1 MEFLTWENIWLILK
15 ILSVPTVLKLYL
27 WFQSLR
33 MYGVYNIFASRERI
47 FKHEIFDTLD
57 RLYTDEE
64 LFNKIPDIARKEI
77 FKDIF
82 KLEVYSLN
90 DILLYFR
97 NYIFLHESFFKFM
110 QYHRYLDSS
119 ALVELFLK
127 LYNAH
132 RDKMELAIRKKL
144 IRGGLDKNIIIFIT
158 QKYYEFTA
166 QNSYL
171 LRGKL
176 EILKTRKNLF
186 FTIMDILDLLKIEIE
201 SQKIFLPLKFMS
213 LNGKLDGIVYKT
225 YQSETRTKIK
235 VYEEV
240 KS

>member
-1 MEFLTWENIWLILK
+1 M
-15 ILSVPTVLKLYL
+15 S
-27 WFQSLR
+27 
-33 MYGVYNIFASRERI
+33 
-47 FKHEIFDTLD
+47 
-57 RLYTDEE
+57 
-64 LFNKIPDIARKEI
+64 
-77 FKDIF
+77 
-82 KLEVYSLN
+82 
-90 DILLYFR
+90 
-97 NYIFLHESFFKFM
+97 
-110 QYHRYLDSS
+110 YHKYLDSNT
-119 ALVELFLK
+119 LVELFLK

-201 SQKIFLPLKFMS
+201 SQKIFLPLKFWG
-213 LNGKLDGIVYKT
+213 LNGKLDGITYKT

-235 VYEEV
+235 VASDETHNGNI
-240 KS
+240 

>member
-1 MEFLTWENIWLILK
+1 MEVLNLDNFYIFVKLLSFPAFLK
-15 ILSVPTVLKLYL
+15 IYFLI
-27 WFQSLR
+27 QSLR
-33 MYGVYNIFASRERI
+33 MYGVYKIFANRDKI
-47 FKHEIFDTLD
+47 FKHKIFETLD

-77 FKDIF
+77 FKDVF

-97 NYIFLHESFFKFM
+97 NHIFAYESFFKFM
-110 QYHRYLDSS
+110 QYHKYLDSS
-119 ALVELFLK
+119 ILVELFLR

-132 RDKMELAIRKKL
+132 RDKMEIAIRKKL
-144 IRGGLDKNIIIFIT
+144 VRGGLERNTIIFIT

-171 LRGKL
+171 LRSKL

-186 FTIMDILDLLKIEIE
+186 FTIIDILDLLEIEIQ
-201 SQKIFLPLKFMS
+201 SQRIYLPLKFMS
-213 LNGKLDGIVYKT
+213 LNGKLDGITYKT
-225 YQSETRTKIK
+225 FLAETKTKIK
-235 VYEEV
+235 TVEGV
-240 KS
+240 T